1 MATTPKTTKSAKA
14 TAPKAENPIDDIFG
28 ALDALGDIGTIARK
42 ANAPTGDGT
51 GHRGKARNC
60 DLNPLDAGENVKWG
74 AGAQGRK
81 LSIGKILADRPELMK
96 VLHLS
101 AADVVATATEK
112 ESFAPYTVTLT
123 EDELASAIDAMR
135 ACYAAVVETGGKFS
149 SVAEGALESFAMY
162 VAYDDDISD
171 PRDVSYGWQS
181 VARHALSVFGVE
193 NFTVEGRSATFTVSP
208 MVALFKGTGQ
218 VKADGAKSNMSKMLQ
233 GLYASL
239 GTSEGRSTLKTILL
253 AATDEERSRLV
264 VTAASYFADAT
275 KAAAADIGRA
285 DQVRSL
291 GSAVVAT
298 AVATIADADIR
309 NTATDVVSKIG

>member
-1 MATTPKTTKSAKA
+1 MATTTKTTKSAKA

-135 ACYAAVVETGGKFS
+135 ACYAAVVETGGKFA

-181 VARHALSVFGVE
+181 VARHALSVLGVE
-193 NFTVEGRSATFTVSP
+193 NFTVEGRSATFMVSP
-208 MVALFKGTGQ
+208 MVALFKGTGAI
-218 VKADGAKSNMSKMLQ
+218 KADGSKSNMSKMLQ

-239 GTSEGRSTLKTILL
+239 GTAEGRSTLKTILT
-253 AATDEERSRLV
+253 AATDEERSRLA
-264 VTAASYFADAT
+264 VTSAAYFADAVKVAGPRT
-275 KAAAADIGRA
+275 